1 MENKEA
7 PQASDGLVISDI
19 SAQGSAEGVFHP
31 RFVSESELIEAS
43 QRFWIDPE
51 IPQGLDDLQE
61 TNKVFQY
68 NVQLSPGSIRVSRQS
83 LGLSP
88 QRPNYV
94 PKSAIVNWSAKSRAG
109 MVARLLTL
117 DYSSMMSNVNRPPA
131 MITLTYPNE
140 WQSLVP
146 DGATAKKHLRL
157 FQKRFAYEFKQP
169 LVGCWKLEFQ
179 RRGAPHFH
187 ILCVPPVGV
196 HFRTWLSETWTEI
209 VNPLNTDERQ
219 KHLSAGTGL
228 DYAEGLRS
236 YDPKRVAVYFSKHSS
251 ASFGDKEYQN
261 RPPVLWTN
269 SQSVGRFWGY
279 WGLRPLIV
287 STKVSEEDALF
298 VARTL
303 RRWANANSKP
313 RRVEVWRTNTKSG
326 EIKKRHAR
334 RRIRRLTGRLGFV
347 SVNDGAEMGADLG
360 RALTMWR
367 L

>member
-1 MENKEA
+1 MENEEG
-7 PQASDGLVISDI
+7 PQLGDGLVISDI
-19 SAQGSAEGVFHP
+19 SAQSTDEGIFQP
-31 RFVSESELIEAS
+31 RFVSEPGLIEAS
-43 QRFWIDPE
+43 QSFWIDSE
-51 IPQGLDDLQE
+51 KPQSVKDVKDV
-61 TNKVFQY
+61 NKVFQY

-83 LGLSP
+83 LGLTP

-94 PKSAIVNWSAKSRAG
+94 PKSAIVKWSAKSRAG

-117 DYSSMMSNVNRPPA
+117 DYSSMMSNANLPPA

-140 WQSLVP
+140 WQTLVP

-187 ILCVPPVGV
+187 ILCVPPLGV
-196 HFRTWLSETWTEI
+196 NFRSWLSETWTEI
-209 VNPLNTDERQ
+209 VNPLDVEERE

-228 DYAEGLRS
+228 DYTEGLRS

-261 RPPVLWTN
+261 RPPELWTN

-279 WGLRPLIV
+279 WGLKPLII
-287 STKVSEEDALF
+287 SAELSEEEAFFGLGHFAAGQEPIALQELK
-298 VARTL
+298 RY
-303 RRWANANSKP
+303 
-313 RRVEVWRTNTKSG
+313 G
-326 EIKKRHAR
+326 ESIPSLA
-334 RRIRRLTGRLGFV
+334 
-347 SVNDGAEMGADLG
+347 
-360 RALTMWR
+360 
-367 L
+367 